1 MKAKSTCLKTDP
13 LRFRLYTYSAEH
25 SKMRLLSRLPGFVTI
40 LIVGL
45 AIIGYGITLHDLDP
59 NWVIIIGIILI
70 IIAILAITVVR

>member
-1 MKAKSTCLKTDP
+1 
-13 LRFRLYTYSAEH
+13 
-25 SKMRLLSRLPGFVTI
+25 MRLLSRLPGFVTI

-45 AIIGYGITLHDLDP
+45 AIIGYGITLRDLDP